1 MGKAKEKAPVKRATA
16 ADVPFA
22 KPLVEKV
29 GRAKARL
36 AKVRE
41 KIGAGGTVNKSD
53 PKHRQAKKR
62 VKRAQRRLREAL
74 LYAATRPKKVAP
86 AEAAAAPAEPAA
98 PAS

>member
-1 MGKAKEKAPVKRATA
+1 MGKAKEKAPVKRANA

-22 KPLVEKV
+22 KPLVEEV

-41 KIGAGGTVNKSD
+41 KLGSGGTVNASD
-53 PKHRQAKKR
+53 PKQRQAKKR

-74 LYAATRPKKVAP
+74 LYAATRPKK
-86 AEAAAAPAEPAA
+86 AAPAEGAAPAA
-98 PAS
+98 PPAS

>member
-1 MGKAKEKAPVKRATA
+1 MGKAKEKAPVKRANA
-16 ADVPFA
+16 ADVA
-22 KPLVEKV
+22 CATPLVEDVTK
-29 GRAKARL
+29 AKARL

-41 KIGAGGTVNKSD
+41 TLGKGGTVNKSD

-74 LYAATRPKKVAP
+74 LYAATRPKKAAP
-86 AEAAAAPAEPAA
+86 AEAAAPAAPAA

>member
-1 MGKAKEKAPVKRATA
+1 MGKAKEKAPVKRANA

-22 KPLVEKV
+22 QPLVEEV

-41 KIGAGGTVNKSD
+41 KLGAGGTSD

-74 LYAATRPKKVAP
+74 LYAATRPKKAAP
-86 AEAAAAPAEPAA
+86 AEAAAPAA
-98 PAS
+98 PPAS